1 MIAQDHSIITLVVI
15 VAIVVILAGLALDFG
30 LSCYRAQKVDHLVIQ
45 HLSLFVVGHAARLR
59 KCLQTLANAHGEFRS
74 RFIFLHGCSRWHLNA
89 LIVGLRVN

>member
-45 HLSLFVVGHAARLR
+45 H
-59 KCLQTLANAHGEFRS
+59 
-74 RFIFLHGCSRWHLNA
+74 
-89 LIVGLRVN
+89 